1 MLLYGDA
8 RNIQDQCVVLNY
20 TSYIEGYRRLNLL
33 PPNSLGASSDYQ
45 FDQLYMQYILS
56 NDALFIEFFSLIEML
71 RNGRDV
77 YIIVSNDDWSEQLIE
92 SLLKLIQQRY
102 GYNATRIN
110 CFEDLITAEPGNF
123 NSSYG
128 LFNYDTDADR
138 YTDLVMRI
146 RLAQGGSI
154 HG

>member
-1 MLLYGDA
+1 
-8 RNIQDQCVVLNY
+8 
-20 TSYIEGYRRLNLL
+20 
-33 PPNSLGASSDYQ
+33 
-45 FDQLYMQYILS
+45 MQYILS